1 MLLLD
6 EPTNH
11 MDIVGKESLEN
22 ILKEYKGTLIFVSH
36 DRYFVNKIAD
46 SLLIFEKDGVTYFNG
61 TYGEYRRKIRE
72 QEEIGESN
80 ANLGKNGTT
89 NISNKKVY
97 VAQEESASNKKE
109 NTYFINKEKNRIKN
123 KINKLESEIEEKEEQ
138 IKLLQEEMLQ
148 EEISTDYLKLKG
160 IQDKIQELNQNI
172 ESRME
177 EWEELSN
184 KI

>member
-1 MLLLD
+1 M
-6 EPTNH
+6 
-11 MDIVGKESLEN
+11 
-22 ILKEYKGTLIFVSH
+22 
-36 DRYFVNKIAD
+36 
-46 SLLIFEKDGVTYFNG
+46 
-61 TYGEYRRKIRE
+61 
-72 QEEIGESN
+72 
-80 ANLGKNGTT
+80 GKNGTT